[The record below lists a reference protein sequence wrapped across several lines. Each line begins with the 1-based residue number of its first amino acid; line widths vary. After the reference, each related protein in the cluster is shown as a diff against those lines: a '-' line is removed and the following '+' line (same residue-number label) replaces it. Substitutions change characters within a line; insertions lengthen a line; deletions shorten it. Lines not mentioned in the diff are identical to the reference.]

1 MSLKLPA
8 CRGARGVTPQSA
20 GLSAG
25 AAVAGESAVILPP
38 VRLLVAKAQAPLAG
52 ELTIPPSKYHAHRA
66 LMLATLAP
74 GQSLIRDRTDARHVT
89 FTVQALRALGA
100 RIESAGAAW
109 RVTGDGGFSPQVDEV
124 TVGSSGTTLYF
135 LLGLAALGDRPVKI
149 VGQRYFRRRP
159 IGPLLRALKRMGVR
173 LEYEGQHLPVTVY
186 PGRPRGG
193 RIRIDG
199 TLSQWIS
206 GLLMLAPFAQEP
218 TVIEVRGEL
227 NERPYLELTLDMM
240 RQFGLEVTARED
252 WREFYVQPAQQPK
265 ATDVTLPPDIGS
277 AMFGL
282 AACTLHPSKV
292 TFRSPTVIAGHPEA
306 SVLDSLMAAGC
317 PFRIGPDLRS
327 ISMDHDGTP
336 PEGGPLDCR
345 DIPDMV
351 PILSVLAARARGR
364 SALGHVAHVR
374 LKESDRVA
382 SMLQLRKMGAKVEF
396 DGNDMTFE
404 GVEQLRGTT
413 LSSFND
419 HRVLMSLAVA
429 GSTATGVTELSYPHA
444 YRISYPK
451 FLDHMNALGIP
462 AAVSR
467 GVPTLEQ
474 TR

>member
-1 MSLKLPA
+1 
-8 CRGARGVTPQSA
+8 
-20 GLSAG
+20 
-25 AAVAGESAVILPP
+25 
-38 VRLLVAKAQAPLAG
+38 VRLLVAKAQSPLEG
-52 ELTIPPSKYHAHRA
+52 DIRIPPSKYHAHRA
-66 LMLATLAP
+66 LMLAALAP
-74 GQSLIRDRTDARHVT
+74 GQSYIRDRTTARHVA
-89 FTVQALRALGA
+89 FTVQALKALGTKV
-100 RIESAGAAW
+100 ESAGPGW
-109 RVTGDGGFSPQVDEV
+109 KVTGDAGFSPTVDEIS
-124 TVGSSGTTLYF
+124 VGSSGTTLYF
-135 LLGLAALGDRPVKI
+135 LIGLAALGDRPVRI

-159 IGPLLRALKRMGVR
+159 IGPLLRALKRMGVH

-218 TVIEVRGEL
+218 TIVEVRGEL
-227 NERPYLELTLDMM
+227 NERPYLELTLEMM
-240 RQFGLEVTARED
+240 REFGLEVTARED
-252 WREFYVQPAQQPK
+252 WREFYIPPDQTPK
-265 ATDVTLPPDIGS
+265 PTEVTLPPDIGS

-306 SVLDSLMAAGC
+306 SVLDSLMAAGV
-317 PFRIGPDLRS
+317 PFRIAPDLRS

-351 PILSVLAARARGR
+351 PILSVLASRARGR

-382 SMLQLRKMGAKVEF
+382 SMLQLRKMGAKVDF

-404 GVEQLRGTT
+404 GVGQLQGAN

-444 YRISYPK
+444 YRISYPE
-451 FLDHMNALGIP
+451 FLDHINALGIP

-467 GVPTLEQ
+467 EVPALDQ
-474 TR
+474 AR